1 MAANE
6 FNSRPVR
13 FYAEYKTQADGTI
26 LERHWVEIARPGSLN
41 MSTTNILI
49 TPKVIAAED
58 WDAIEPAYE
67 AWKKGNAA
75 PIHGTPLGAW
85 PGLTPEQVQ
94 IFKAVG
100 LQSVE
105 DIAGMTEKVMQMV
118 KLPEVRRY
126 KDEAKAFLE
135 AKDQHAVEL
144 KLKQQAEEIAA
155 LRAMIEERSEA
166 EPAPKRRG
174 RPPKSE
180 ATEQDQPEDEAA

>member
-13 FYAEYKTQADGTI
+13 FYADYKPQVDGTSK
-26 LERHWVEIARPGSLN
+26 ERHWVELARPGQMN

-49 TPKVIAAED
+49 TPKVMAAED

-67 AWKKGNAA
+67 AWKKGHAA
-75 PIHGTPLGAW
+75 PAHGTPLGAW
-85 PGLTPEQVQ
+85 PGLTPELVQ

-118 KLPEVRRY
+118 KIPDVRRY

-180 ATEQDQPEDEAA
+180 TAEEIQEDEAA

>member
-6 FNSRPVR
+6 FNSRPIR
-13 FYAEYKTQADGTI
+13 FYAQYKTQTDGTV
-26 LERHWVEIARPGSLN
+26 LERHWVEIARPGSVN
-41 MSTTNILI
+41 MSTTNVLI
-49 TPKVIAAED
+49 TPKVMAAPD
-58 WDAIEPAYE
+58 WDAIEPFYE

-75 PIHGTPLGAW
+75 PEHGTPLGAW

-94 IFKAVG
+94 IFKACG
-100 LQSVE
+100 LQCVE

-126 KDEAKAFLE
+126 KEEAKAFLE

-155 LRAMIEERSEA
+155 LRAMIEERNEA

-180 ATEQDQPEDEAA
+180 AAEETHEDEAA

>member
-6 FNSRPVR
+6 FTSRPVR
-13 FYAEYKTQADGTI
+13 FYAEYKTQMDGQI
-26 LERHWVEIARPGSLN
+26 IERHWVEISKPGSIN
-41 MSTTNILI
+41 MSTTNVLI
-49 TPKVIAAED
+49 TPKVMASPD

-75 PIHGTPLGAW
+75 PEHGTPLGAW

-94 IFKAVG
+94 IFKACG
-100 LQSVE
+100 MQCVE

-126 KDEAKAFLE
+126 KEEAKRFLE

-144 KLKQQAEEIAA
+144 KLKQQAEQIAA
-155 LRAMIEERSEA
+155 LQAMLEERAEA
-166 EPAPKRRG
+166 EPPKRRG
-174 RPPKSE
+174 RPPKAE
-180 ATEQDQPEDEAA
+180 VAEDTQEDEAA

>member
-1 MAANE
+1 MPSNE
-6 FNSRPVR
+6 FVSRPER

-26 LERHWVEIARPGSLN
+26 LERHWVEIARPGARS

-49 TPKVIAAED
+49 TPKVMAAED
-58 WDAIEPAYE
+58 WDAIAPAYE

-75 PIHGTPLGAW
+75 PVYGTPLGAW
-85 PGLTPEQVQ
+85 PGLTAEQVQ

-105 DIAGMTEKVMQMV
+105 DIAGMTDKVMQMV

-180 ATEQDQPEDEAA
+180 TAEEIQEDEAA

>member
-6 FNSRPVR
+6 FTSRPVR
-13 FYAEYKTQADGTI
+13 FYAEYKTLTDGSI
-26 LERHWVEIARPGSLN
+26 LERHWVELTRPGQLN
-41 MSTTNILI
+41 MATTNVLI
-49 TPKVIAAED
+49 TPKVMAAPD

-75 PIHGTPLGAW
+75 PVHGTPLGAW

-118 KLPEVRRY
+118 RLPEVRRY
-126 KDEAKAFLE
+126 KDEAKTFLE

-144 KLKQQAEEIAA
+144 KLKQQSEEIAA
-155 LRAMIEERSEA
+155 LRAMLEEQAGA

-174 RPPKSE
+174 RPPKAE
-180 ATEQDQPEDEAA
+180 AEETQEDEAA

>member
-1 MAANE
+1 MATNE
-6 FNSRPVR
+6 FVSRPVR
-13 FYAEYKTQADGTI
+13 FYAEYKTLPTGEVQ
-26 LERHWVEIARPGSLN
+26 ERHWVELARPGAIS
-41 MSTTNILI
+41 MSTTNVLI
-49 TPKVIAAED
+49 TPKVMAAED

-67 AWKKGNAA
+67 AWKKGQAA
-75 PIHGTPLGAW
+75 PETGTPLGAW

-105 DIAGMTEKVMQMV
+105 DVAGMGEKVMQMI
-118 KLPEVRRY
+118 KLPDVRRY
-126 KDEAKAFLE
+126 KEEAKAFLA

-144 KLKQQAEEIAA
+144 RLRHQADEIAA
-155 LRAMIEERSEA
+155 LRAMLEERTEA

-180 ATEQDQPEDEAA
+180 TVEDVQEDEAA

>member
-6 FNSRPVR
+6 FTSRPVR
-13 FYAEYKTQADGTI
+13 FYAEYKTQMDGSV
-26 LERHWVEIARPGSLN
+26 LERHWVEIARPGSMN
-41 MSTTNILI
+41 MSTTNVMI
-49 TPKVIAAED
+49 TPKVMAAED

-75 PIHGTPLGAW
+75 PEHGTPLGAW

-94 IFKAVG
+94 IFKACG

-126 KDEAKAFLE
+126 KEEAKRFLE

-144 KLKQQAEEIAA
+144 RLKQQAEQIAA
-155 LRAMIEERSEA
+155 LQAMLEERTET
-166 EPAPKRRG
+166 EAPKRRG
-174 RPPKSE
+174 RPPKAE
-180 ATEQDQPEDEAA
+180 MAEQDHSEDEAA